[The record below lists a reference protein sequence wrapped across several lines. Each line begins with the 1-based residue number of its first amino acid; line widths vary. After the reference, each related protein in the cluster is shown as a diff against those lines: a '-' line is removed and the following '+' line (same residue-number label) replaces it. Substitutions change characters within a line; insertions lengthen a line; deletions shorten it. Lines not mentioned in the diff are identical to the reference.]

1 MRLWI
6 LHLQPR
12 YINRGNAGC
21 KDRCDICKILFVCR
35 YIAAVFAYGDTTM
48 LPPAELTRH
57 HETGNINQPTISAFR
72 AMILAHYHENSR
84 SMPWR
89 ETRDPYAVLVS
100 EIMLQQTQVERVRLK
115 YGEFI
120 AHFPTLATLASAP
133 LSTVLTVWQGLGYNR
148 RAIHLKRCAE
158 EIVVRHNGIF
168 PATVQELQ
176 VLPGIGPYTARA
188 VAAFAFDV
196 AEPLIE
202 TNVRTVYIHFFFH
215 GHDQVNDRDIMPLVA
230 ATLDH
235 ANPREWYYAL
245 MDYGTMLKQLH
256 PNPGQR
262 SSHHTRQSSFEG
274 SNRQLRSRILR
285 QIMAQPG
292 ITVTQLLSA
301 IPAEHDMVLAN
312 IEAMQREGFLIKKG
326 HGYRIS
332 DETAPAYT

>member
-1 MRLWI
+1 
-6 LHLQPR
+6 
-12 YINRGNAGC
+12 
-21 KDRCDICKILFVCR
+21 
-35 YIAAVFAYGDTTM
+35 M
-48 LPPAELTRH
+48 LTPTELTRL
-57 HETGNINQPTISAFR
+57 HESGNLNQLTIAAFR
-72 AMILAHYHENSR
+72 AMILAHYHEIAR
-84 SMPWR
+84 LMPWR

-115 YGEFI
+115 YGEFL

-133 LSTVLTVWQGLGYNR
+133 LSDVLKVWQGLGYNR
-148 RAIHLKRCAE
+148 RAIYLKRCAE
-158 EIVVRHNGIF
+158 EIVARYNGIF

-176 VLPGIGPYTARA
+176 ALPGIGPYTARA

-215 GHDQVNDRDIMPLVA
+215 SHDKVSDRDIMPLVA

-235 ANPREWYYAL
+235 TNPREWYYAV
-245 MDYGTMLKQLH
+245 MDYGTMLKQRH

-285 QIMAQPG
+285 QIIAQPG
-292 ITVTQLLSA
+292 ITVKQLLSA
-301 IPAEHDMVLAN
+301 IPAEHAMVLAN
-312 IEAMQREGFLIKKG
+312 IEAMQREGFLMKKG
-326 HGYRIS
+326 RGYRIS
-332 DETAPAYT
+332 DETMNS

>member
-1 MRLWI
+1 
-6 LHLQPR
+6 
-12 YINRGNAGC
+12 
-21 KDRCDICKILFVCR
+21 
-35 YIAAVFAYGDTTM
+35 M
-48 LPPAELTRH
+48 LTPEELTRH
-57 HETGNINQPTISAFR
+57 HERGNLNQPAIEAFR
-72 AMILAHYHENSR
+72 AMILAHYHEIAR
-84 SMPWR
+84 LMPWR

-115 YGEFI
+115 YGEFL

-133 LSTVLTVWQGLGYNR
+133 LSNVLKVWQGLGYNR
-148 RAIHLKRCAE
+148 RAIYLKRCAE
-158 EIVVRHNGIF
+158 EIIAQYNGIF

-176 VLPGIGPYTARA
+176 ALPGIGPYTARA

-215 GHDQVNDRDIMPLVA
+215 GHDKVSDRDIMPLVA

-235 ANPREWYYAL
+235 TNPREWYYAV
-245 MDYGTMLKQLH
+245 MDYGTMLKQRH

-285 QIMAQPG
+285 QIIAQPG
-292 ITVTQLLSA
+292 ITVKQLLSA
-301 IPAEHDMVLAN
+301 MPAEHDMVLAN
-312 IEAMQREGFLIKKG
+312 IEAMQREGFLMKKG
-326 HGYRIS
+326 RGYRIS
-332 DETAPAYT
+332 DETTPTHT

>member
-1 MRLWI
+1 
-6 LHLQPR
+6 
-12 YINRGNAGC
+12 
-21 KDRCDICKILFVCR
+21 
-35 YIAAVFAYGDTTM
+35 M
-48 LPPAELTRH
+48 LTPAELTRH
-57 HETGNINQPTISAFR
+57 YETGTLNQPIIAAFR
-72 AMILAHYHENSR
+72 AMILAHYHEIAR
-84 SMPWR
+84 LMPWR

-115 YGEFI
+115 YGEFL

-133 LSTVLTVWQGLGYNR
+133 LSNVLKVWQGLGYNR
-148 RAIHLKRCAE
+148 RAIYLKRCAE
-158 EIVVRHNGIF
+158 EIVARYDGVF

-176 VLPGIGPYTARA
+176 ALPGIGPYTARA

-215 GHDQVNDRDIMPLVA
+215 GHDKVSDRDIMPLVA

-235 ANPREWYYAL
+235 TNPREWYYAV
-245 MDYGTMLKQLH
+245 MDYGTMLKLRH

-285 QIMAQPG
+285 QIIAQPG
-292 ITVTQLLSA
+292 ITVKQLLSA
-301 IPAEHDMVLAN
+301 IAAEHDMVLAN
-312 IEAMQREGFLIKKG
+312 LEAMQREGFLLKKG
-326 HGYRIS
+326 RGYRIS
-332 DETAPAYT
+332 DETAPTYT

>member
-1 MRLWI
+1 
-6 LHLQPR
+6 
-12 YINRGNAGC
+12 
-21 KDRCDICKILFVCR
+21 
-35 YIAAVFAYGDTTM
+35 M
-48 LPPAELTRH
+48 LTPAELTCH
-57 HETGNINQPTISAFR
+57 HESGNLSQPIISAFR
-72 AMILAHYHENSR
+72 AMILVHYHETAR
-84 SMPWR
+84 LMPWR

-115 YGEFI
+115 YGKFL

-133 LSTVLTVWQGLGYNR
+133 LSEVLKVWQGLGYNR
-148 RAIHLKRCAE
+148 RAIYLKRCAE
-158 EIVVRHNGIF
+158 EIVAQNNGTF

-176 VLPGIGPYTARA
+176 ALPGIGPYTARA

-215 GHDQVNDRDIMPLVA
+215 GHDKVSDRDIMPLVA

-235 ANPREWYYAL
+235 TNPREWYYAL

-285 QIMAQPG
+285 QIIAQPG
-292 ITVTQLLSA
+292 ITIKQLLST
-301 IPAEHDMVLAN
+301 ITAEHDMVLAN
-312 IEAMQREGFLIKKG
+312 LEAMQREGFLLKKG
-326 HGYRIS
+326 RGYRIS
-332 DETAPAYT
+332 DETSPAHT

>member
-1 MRLWI
+1 
-6 LHLQPR
+6 
-12 YINRGNAGC
+12 
-21 KDRCDICKILFVCR
+21 
-35 YIAAVFAYGDTTM
+35 M
-48 LPPAELTRH
+48 LNPAELTH
-57 HETGNINQPTISAFR
+57 HYETGSLNQPTIEAFR
-72 AMILAHYHENSR
+72 AMILTHYDKTAR

-115 YGEFI
+115 YGEFLT
-120 AHFPTLATLASAP
+120 HFPTLDALSSAP
-133 LSTVLTVWQGLGYNR
+133 LSDVLKVWQGLGYNR

-158 EIVVRHNGIF
+158 EIVARHNGIF
-168 PATVQELQ
+168 PATVPELQ
-176 VLPGIGPYTARA
+176 ALPGIGPYTARA

-215 GHDQVNDRDIMPLVA
+215 GHDKVSDRDIMPLVA
-230 ATLDH
+230 TTLDH
-235 ANPREWYYAL
+235 GNPREWYYAL

-285 QIMAQPG
+285 QIITQPG
-292 ITVTQLLSA
+292 ITVKQLLSG
-301 IPAEHDMVLAN
+301 ITAEQKMVLAN
-312 IEAMQREGFLIKKG
+312 IEAMEREGFLMKKER
-326 HGYRIS
+326 GYQIA
-332 DETAPAYT
+332 DKTA